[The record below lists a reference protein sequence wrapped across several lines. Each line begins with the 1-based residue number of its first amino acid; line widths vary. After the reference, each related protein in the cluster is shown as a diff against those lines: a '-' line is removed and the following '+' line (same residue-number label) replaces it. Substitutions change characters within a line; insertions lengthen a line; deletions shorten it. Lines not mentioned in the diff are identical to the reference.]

1 MTYNMMGGF
10 NTSDDYSYGVEGGQL
25 YMFKDGEKIEFK
37 VDGNTL
43 TLTEGSYTMTLE
55 KME

>member
-1 MTYNMMGGF
+1 MMGGF